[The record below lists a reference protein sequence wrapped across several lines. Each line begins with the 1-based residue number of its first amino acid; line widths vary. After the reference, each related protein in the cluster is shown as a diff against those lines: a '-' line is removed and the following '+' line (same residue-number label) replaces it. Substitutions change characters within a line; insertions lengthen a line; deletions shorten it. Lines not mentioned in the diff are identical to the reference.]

1 MKPLVSGVIGALA
14 AGLMVSAW
22 HGRTSAEQELTI
34 ARPAPS
40 ALHLASQDAG
50 AVADQNAAFLPVT
63 VQCAPGQR
71 ALVRQVPTAQGPASD
86 VQCVSAPGDETLVW
100 NGYAAS
106 QPRVVP
112 AVYSAP
118 APRQVVAREPAVRR
132 SSGRTW
138 QKSALVI
145 GGSAGAGAGV
155 GALAGGKKGALI
167 GAAIGGGAATL
178 YEATRRR

>member
-40 ALHLASQDAG
+40 AVHLASQDADT
-50 AVADQNAAFLPVT
+50 VSDQNAAFSPVN

-71 ALVRQVPTAQGPASD
+71 AIVRQVPTTQGLTTD
-86 VQCVSAPGDETLVW
+86 VQCVSAPGDEMLVW
-100 NGYAAS
+100 NGYAAPA
-106 QPRVVP
+106 PRVVP

-118 APRQVVAREPAVRR
+118 APQQVVAERTVRR
-132 SSGRTW
+132 TTDVRVNGLRLMTVISSAMMI
-138 QKSALVI
+138 SFALVD
-145 GGSAGAGAGV
+145 AQPP
-155 GALAGGKKGALI
+155 
-167 GAAIGGGAATL
+167 
-178 YEATRRR
+178 E

>member
-40 ALHLASQDAG
+40 AVHLASQDAATG
-50 AVADQNAAFLPVT
+50 SDQNAAFSPVN

-71 ALVRQVPTAQGPASD
+71 AIVRQVSTTQGLTTD
-86 VQCVSAPGDETLVW
+86 VQCVSAPGDEMLVW
-100 NGYAAS
+100 NGYAAPA
-106 QPRVVP
+106 PRVVP

-118 APRQVVAREPAVRR
+118 APQQVVAERPVRR

-138 QKSALVI
+138 KKSALVI